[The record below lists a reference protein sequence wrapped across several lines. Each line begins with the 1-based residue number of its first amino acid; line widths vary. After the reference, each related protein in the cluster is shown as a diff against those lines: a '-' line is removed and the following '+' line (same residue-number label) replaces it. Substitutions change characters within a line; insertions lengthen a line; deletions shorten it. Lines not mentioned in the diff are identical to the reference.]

1 MGLDISY
8 YQNLQFDSPDSDNND
23 DKYDTGLIHLYKVVA
38 VGDHVH
44 LAYGGAD
51 RSDGLQTGWYKGE
64 RGGSFRAGSYS
75 GYNEWRNHLS
85 LCMLKLEAS
94 QVWESEPE
102 GGSGR
107 PFAELIHF
115 SDCEGF
121 IGPKTSAKLAAD
133 FSANKK
139 KAQKYSEAQGEDWFY
154 AKYKDW
160 MAAFQC
166 ASSNG
171 IVQFS

>member
-8 YQNLQFDSPDSDNND
+8 YQNLQFDSPDSDDDD
-23 DKYDTGLIHLYKVVA
+23 DKYETGLIHLYMVQ
-38 VGDHVH
+38 
-44 LAYGGAD
+44 GGVD

-64 RGGSFRAGSYS
+64 RGGNFRAGSYS
-75 GYNEWRNHLS
+75 GYNEWRNQLS
-85 LCMLKLEAS
+85 LCMLNLSAEKI
-94 QVWESEPE
+94 WESEPDD
-102 GGSGR
+102 GGSSGR
-107 PFAELIHF
+107 PFVELIHF

-133 FSANKK
+133 FAANEV
-139 KAQKYSEAQGEDWFY
+139 KAQRYSEAQGEDWFY
-154 AKYKDW
+154 TKYKDW

-171 IVQFS
+171 IVRLH